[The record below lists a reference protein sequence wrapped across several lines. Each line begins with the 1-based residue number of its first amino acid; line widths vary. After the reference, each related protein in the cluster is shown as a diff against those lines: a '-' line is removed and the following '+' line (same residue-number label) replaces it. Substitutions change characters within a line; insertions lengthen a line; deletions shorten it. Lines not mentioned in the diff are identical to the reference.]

1 MAYISNSQARSSAL
15 YRRKATLFQKGHA
28 LHTMTKAEVI
38 IVIDHKGQRFV
49 GGSLGL
55 LETYNKGILKPTRA
69 EHRYDAP
76 ETATDPDRPEIEPL
90 EDTPEHINIDHRLA
104 GVLGHS
110 STRGET
116 RVPPSRKRLHYGDSP
131 DAVTPTPVKELL
143 LNKPMPTLT
152 DKEKNDVPTV
162 QKQSKISFISDESV
176 EIFVAGEEE

>member
-15 YRRKATLFQKGHA
+15 YRRKATLFQKGRT

-38 IVIDHKGQRFV
+38 IVIDHNGQRFV
-49 GGSLGL
+49 GGSQGL
-55 LETYNKGILKPTRA
+55 LETYNKGILKPTQD

-76 ETATDPDRPEIEPL
+76 ETSTDPDRPEIEPL
-90 EDTPEHINIDHRLA
+90 EDTPEHINIDQLLA

-110 STRGET
+110 STRDET
-116 RVPPSRKRLHYGDSP
+116 RVPPSRERLHYGDSP
-131 DAVTPTPVKELL
+131 DTVIPTPVKELL
-143 LNKPMPTLT
+143 LNKPMPQLT

-176 EIFVAGEEE
+176 EIFVAGEEK

>member
-1 MAYISNSQARSSAL
+1 MAYISNSQARSFAL
-15 YRRKATLFQKGHA
+15 YRGKATLFQKGHA

-90 EDTPEHINIDHRLA
+90 EDTPEHINIDHRLP
-104 GVLGHS
+104 GVLGYS

-131 DAVTPTPVKELL
+131 DAVIPTPVKELL
-143 LNKPMPTLT
+143 LNKPMPQLT